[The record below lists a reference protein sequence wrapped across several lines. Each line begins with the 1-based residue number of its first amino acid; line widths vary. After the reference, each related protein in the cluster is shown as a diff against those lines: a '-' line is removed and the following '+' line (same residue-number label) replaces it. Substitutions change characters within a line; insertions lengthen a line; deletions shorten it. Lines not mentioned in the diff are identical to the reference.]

1 MILCTSRSV
10 CFRMK
15 LRGGKTRRRI
25 AVDMG
30 SWEYFAVPCKAGATL
45 SIAARLIGEGSFN
58 LYLVGSESVVQA
70 PVKGRLSGFDRRK
83 ALWSQEETSSVA
95 MTYTATKS
103 GTLYVFF
110 DNHHDEL
117 ESKLIDVDI
126 RLHDD

>member
-1 MILCTSRSV
+1 
-10 CFRMK
+10 MK

>member
-1 MILCTSRSV
+1 MR
-10 CFRMK
+10 

-45 SIAARLIGEGSFN
+45 SIAASLIGEGGFN
-58 LYLVGSESVVQA
+58 LYLVRSEDVILA

-103 GTLYVFF
+103 DTLYVFF
-110 DNHHDEL
+110 DNHHDEM
-117 ESKLIDVDI
+117 ESKLIDADI
-126 RLHDD
+126 RVKDS